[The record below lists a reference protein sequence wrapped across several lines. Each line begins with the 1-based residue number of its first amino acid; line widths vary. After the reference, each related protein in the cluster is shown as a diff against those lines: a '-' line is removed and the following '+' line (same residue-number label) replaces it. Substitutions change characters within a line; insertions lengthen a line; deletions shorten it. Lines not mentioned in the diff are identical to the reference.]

1 MEILKPNG
9 LFATLKKAMLG
20 AMESINTD
28 SSSLLR
34 VIVRMHPRNGGTYYK
49 FQTYDKDRL
58 EGDLIAWVAPGCS
71 EVSRNATD
79 FERNAFLHV
88 IETSGGGW

>member
-1 MEILKPNG
+1 MEN
-9 LFATLKKAMLG
+9 
-20 AMESINTD
+20 INTD

-58 EGDLIAWVAPGCS
+58 EGDLIAWVAPGC
-71 EVSRNATD
+71 ATD